1 MRRKTYPSRECDR
14 TIEWQN
20 RRLAG
25 IRAHKPGYQDNTLSF
40 HRQLVHDMI
49 GAVVLAGLCIAL
61 VFLAFA

>member
-1 MRRKTYPSRECDR
+1 MRRKTYPSREVDR
-14 TIEWQN
+14 TIEWQQ

-25 IRAHKPGYQDNTLSF
+25 IRAHKPGYQDATLSF

>member
-1 MRRKTYPSRECDR
+1 MRRKTYPSREVDR
-14 TIEWQN
+14 TIEWQQ

-25 IRAHKPGYQDNTLSF
+25 IRAHKPGHQDATLSF

>member
-14 TIEWQN
+14 ILEWQN

-25 IRAHKPGYQDNTLSF
+25 IRAPKPGHQDNTLSF

>member
-1 MRRKTYPSRECDR
+1 MRRKTYPSREVDR
-14 TIEWQN
+14 TIEWQQ

-25 IRAHKPGYQDNTLSF
+25 IRAHKPGYQDATLSF

-61 VFLAFA
+61 ALVAFA

>member
-1 MRRKTYPSRECDR
+1 MKRKTYPSRECDR
-14 TIEWQN
+14 ILEWQN

-25 IRAHKPGYQDNTLSF
+25 IRAHKPGYQDATLSF

-61 VFLAFA
+61 ALLAFA

>member
-1 MRRKTYPSRECDR
+1 MRRKTYPSREVDR

-25 IRAHKPGYQDNTLSF
+25 IRAHKPGYQDNTLAF